1 MSDLTGRLQIKDSMK
16 GQVINR
22 PRDVALDVPRT
33 RGNNA
38 DFAIVFVRSAAD
50 IRKLA
55 PRAAACILDD
65 GLLWLCY
72 PKKSSGVVT
81 DISRDSGWEPLSK
94 LGYRGVR
101 AVSIDDTW
109 SALRFRQNKY
119 VKTR

>member
-1 MSDLTGRLQIKDSMK
+1 MSDLIRKLQIKDSMK

-33 RGNNA
+33 RGKNA
-38 DFAIVFVRSAAD
+38 DFAIAFVRDAAD

-55 PRAAACILDD
+55 AKTAACIMDD
-65 GLLWLCY
+65 GLLWFCY

-81 DISRDSGWEPLSK
+81 DINRDAGWAPLSK

-101 AVSIDDTW
+101 AISIDETW
-109 SALRFRQNKY
+109 SALRFRQKKY
-119 VKTR
+119 VKVR

>member
-1 MSDLTGRLQIKDSMK
+1 MSDLIRKLQIKDSMK

-22 PRDVALDVPRT
+22 PRDVEINVPRT

-38 DFAIVFVRSAAD
+38 DFAIAFVRSAAD

-55 PRAAACILDD
+55 AQAASCIVDD
-65 GLLWLCY
+65 GLLCLCY
-72 PKKSSGVVT
+72 PKESSGVVT
-81 DISRDSGWEPLSK
+81 DISRDSGWEPMNK

-101 AVSIDDTW
+101 AISIDDTW

-119 VKTR
+119 LKTR